1 MILVKEILSF
11 EKKQKMKMSR
21 VIFSEKHLHVFFFI
35 FTVTAVSHNCLSYL
49 FMHFPGFTES
59 VMNKTVP
66 EILFLNT
73 DGYLPDIQINT
84 EGNSSIISFLT
95 CQRVPENTN
104 VFNAEPKNAFD
115 PQQYDVNYPFIVL
128 TPDDEE
134 V

>member
-1 MILVKEILSF
+1 
-11 EKKQKMKMSR
+11 
-21 VIFSEKHLHVFFFI
+21 
-35 FTVTAVSHNCLSYL
+35 
-49 FMHFPGFTES
+49 
-59 VMNKTVP
+59 MNKSVP
-66 EILFLNT
+66 EILFVNT

-104 VFNAEPKNAFD
+104 AFNAEPKNAFD